1 MVSVSLGEDE
11 GEEELEDDL
20 AVVHAVPGNVRH
32 EPVPK
37 LGQSPANN
45 GKEDEEKIHN
55 LQEWAKKWGPGCENF
70 ACKFRLKW

>member
-1 MVSVSLGEDE
+1 MVSVPLREDE

-37 LGQSPANN
+37 LGQSPANE
-45 GKEDEEKIHN
+45 KEDEVSCEKIHKV
-55 LQEWAKKWGPGCENF
+55 QGWAKKVARIF
-70 ACKFRLKW
+70 QAS